1 MVVRIV
7 PSDGPAPEEKL
18 ADAELV
24 FEEGLLAGM
33 KLVGFSIWRGRRSVL
48 PAVTFPSRSFQVNGE
63 RRAYALLR
71 PSSGGNA
78 QELLRAVI
86 LQAYAEYE
94 RQLPRPIETDAEQ
107 VVATGMTISGVLEG
121 GAEGDHHESDPPA
134 SHHTTNDHTA
144 SDHTESRS
152 SEKPVGEPIEE
163 RAVDVAAEAATASA
177 GDRPAVS

>member
-1 MVVRIV
+1 MVVKIV

-48 PAVTFPSRSFQVNGE
+48 PAVTFPSRSFLVNGE

-71 PSSGGNA
+71 PASGGNA

-94 RQLPRPIETDAEQ
+94 RQLPRPIDTDAEQ

-121 GAEGDHHESDPPA
+121 GAESDHPESDHA
-134 SHHTTNDHTA
+134 ESDRAESHHA
-144 SDHTESRS
+144 ESDH
-152 SEKPVGEPIEE
+152 
-163 RAVDVAAEAATASA
+163 A
-177 GDRPAVS
+177 GSGHAGSHHADSGHAGSDHD